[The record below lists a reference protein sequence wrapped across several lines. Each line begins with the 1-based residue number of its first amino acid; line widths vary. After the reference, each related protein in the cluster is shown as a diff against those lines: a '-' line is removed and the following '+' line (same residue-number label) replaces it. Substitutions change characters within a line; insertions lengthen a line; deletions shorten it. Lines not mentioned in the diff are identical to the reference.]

1 MDCGKLADFS
11 GATTTLL
18 FWLTVTLEREG
29 AGVVVTRLC
38 DRTSPQVRSYEHG
51 KLYFKNVST
60 ENCRL
65 YGCFVDSVIN
75 SGFFAD

>member
-1 MDCGKLADFS
+1 MLKTDCGKLVDFS

-38 DRTSPQVRSYEHG
+38 GRTSLQVRSYEQG
-51 KLYFKNVST
+51 KLYFEMFVPKN
-60 ENCRL
+60 
-65 YGCFVDSVIN
+65 
-75 SGFFAD
+75 FACTVVLFIL